1 MQTYKTVFCA
11 VAIALCAAPIAALAA
26 DPRPCELFST
36 KEIASV
42 LGVTPR
48 PGQPTMPDETE
59 YDGLAATDWSCYWSA
74 GKQLV
79 FGFGEQTFMVQVSRF
94 RSAADAKRAVK
105 MMVKS
110 ITEDK
115 EFSDRI
121 LLSEVPGPGE
131 QNFWASSKSP
141 ANSGDTNGGGWVS
154 RKGQTWLSVNVMD
167 VDKTMRRENLREQL
181 RGLVASGLRRLP

>member
-1 MQTYKTVFCA
+1 MQTYTRVFCA

-48 PGQPTMPDETE
+48 PGQPTGPDERE
-59 YDGLAATDWSCYWSA
+59 EDEDGPASTDWSCYWSA

-79 FGFGEQTFMVQVSRF
+79 FGFGEQTFIVQVSRF
-94 RSAADAKRAVK
+94 RSAAEAKRAVK

-110 ITEDK
+110 VTQDEELRD
-115 EFSDRI
+115 EI
-121 LLSEVPGPGE
+121 LVSEVPGPGE
-131 QNFWASSKSP
+131 QNFWVSSKSS
-141 ANSGDTNGGGWVS
+141 ANSGGWAS
-154 RKGQTWLSVNVMD
+154 RKGQMWLSVNVVD
-167 VDKTMRRENLREQL
+167 VGKTLRPESLREPL
-181 RGLVASGLRRLP
+181 RGLAASGLRKLP